1 MEYGAR
7 IINIFLHPL
16 IYVPLAYLSYVL
28 IQDVWYKEYL
38 YQYNIP
44 VLSLGFFVPLLAQVY
59 SKWRVRKMHSVLIKN
74 LMQVI
79 VEIIYIY
86 LLFQLFKYLSTEHFR
101 PYKLYILAYISS
113 RISLN
118 LLNIIKRKPAIR
130 TMGLS
135 SLITFLIG
143 LSLYY
148 KQNILWIIAILIIL
162 LGLLV
167 SFKLSDRR
175 YNAIDILIAILLGV
189 SSQIYVMSYYL

>member
-28 IQDVWYKEYL
+28 IQDTWYNEYL
-38 YQYNIP
+38 YQYYIP

-59 SKWRVRKMHSVLIKN
+59 SKWRVRKMQSVLIKN
-74 LMQVI
+74 LMQVV

-86 LLFQLFKYLSTEHFR
+86 LLFQLFKYLSTEYFK
-101 PYKLYILAYISS
+101 PFKLYILAYISS

-118 LLNIIKRKPAIR
+118 LLNIIKRKPAIK
-130 TMGLS
+130 TMGMC

-148 KQNILWIIAILIIL
+148 KQNILWIIAFLIIL

-167 SFKLSDRR
+167 SFKLSNRR
-175 YNAIDILIAILLGV
+175 YNALDILIAILLGV